1 MFRKGAGS
9 PVYSDPA
16 KERKLKRL
24 LENLVEGA
32 CMGLVVALAVVV
44 FLQVF
49 NRFVLKAPLAW
60 SEDLA
65 MLLFQWVA
73 FLGAAVGVKRMRHFG
88 IELVVKKMSA
98 KTRHWIE
105 ILIPWIM
112 GCVALTMVTEGYK
125 LILFNK
131 NRIYSSMDLSYI
143 WTYSAIPVSGVL
155 IIIFLIQQE
164 VGRLRGRKEGGE

>member
-1 MFRKGAGS
+1 MFREERGS
-9 PVYSDPA
+9 PFFPHWA
-16 KERKLKRL
+16 KEWKLKRIL
-24 LENLVEGA
+24 GNLVEGV

-88 IELVVKKMSA
+88 IELVVKRMSA

-105 ILIPWIM
+105 ILTPWIM
-112 GCVALTMVTEGYK
+112 GCVALIMVTEGYQ

-164 VGRLRGRKEGGE
+164 VGRLRGRKEGEE